1 MLIEGTSISYPG
13 ALIYRVWGDSAQEAL
28 LRRLMSWAERSA
40 CCWEGSAET
49 GAHAHRPYKQN
60 SRSGMPQCLR
70 VKVGLRACDA
80 LHGTSPL
87 GRRIRPSAPPRAL
100 CPRPSI
106 ERLSLSVLSSPSL
119 LLEAPQSI
127 LSDGVKFKIFIS
139 SWRPVVYHIF
149 SHCEVT

>member
-1 MLIEGTSISYPG
+1 MLIEGTSISYSG

-28 LRRLMSWAERSA
+28 LRRLISWAERSA

-87 GRRIRPSAPPRAL
+87 GRRIRIRPPAPPRAL

-106 ERLSLSVLSSPSL
+106 ERLSLSVLSSL
-119 LLEAPQSI
+119 APPRSTPVHFVRW
-127 LSDGVKFKIFIS
+127 SKI
-139 SWRPVVYHIF
+139 
-149 SHCEVT
+149 